1 MSPFQL
7 PDLEVQRIHP
17 AAALCLIHLQGGDL
31 LAQAVPGLVCGA
43 IVLQKLCV
51 SAAAVQ
57 ITQVQQLLSI
67 VLTVDIQQLTAQLP
81 QLGHRHQPPVY
92 PAHVASVPLD
102 LPLEQHLSIMKSNA
116 VLLQPREGRHLGKH
130 RGHQGRLSPGADQL
144 PGGTSAQYR
153 AQGADGVDDNGFAR
167 AGLTG
172 EDVVARFKAD
182 VR

>member
-1 MSPFQL
+1 MF
-7 PDLEVQRIHP
+7 
-17 AAALCLIHLQGGDL
+17 
-31 LAQAVPGLVCGA
+31 
-43 IVLQKLCV
+43 QKLCV

-57 ITQVQQLLSI
+57 ITQMAGRVQQLLSI

-116 VLLQPREGRHLGKH
+116 VLLQPRQGRHLGEH
-130 RGHQGRLSPGADQL
+130 RRHQSRLGPGADQFPAGAL
-144 PGGTSAQYR
+144 PQY
-153 AQGADGVDDNGFAR
+153 GADGVNDNGFACT
-167 AGLTG
+167 GLTG

-182 VR
+182 VRRLDQGNIFDMKQGKQTITPISSALTSAACGPPG